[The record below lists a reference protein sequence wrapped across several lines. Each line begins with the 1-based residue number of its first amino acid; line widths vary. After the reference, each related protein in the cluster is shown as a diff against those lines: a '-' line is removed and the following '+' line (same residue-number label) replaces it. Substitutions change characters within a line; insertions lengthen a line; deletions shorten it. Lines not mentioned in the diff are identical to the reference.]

1 MKKFIILVVLA
12 TAVGGG
18 IYGWKIRMAGSAAS
32 QSAPDILYYTC
43 VMHPFIHRDE
53 PGKCPICS
61 MDLVPVR
68 KSTVQAPTTA
78 SAAAPGP
85 DALEGLAPITLTPFK
100 EQMIGVRLAQ
110 VQSAQVVREI
120 RTVGRFAGGAG
131 DFAAAS
137 TDFTGQGNIAHG
149 GGAYVVADVYALDQ
163 PFVKAG
169 QRAWV
174 SPFSH
179 PELKVEGKVDRFYPY
194 DGTQS
199 RVMRVKID
207 LKTPLPEEVFANV
220 QIEAAVPARL
230 AVPRD
235 AVLHTG
241 TQAYVFVQR
250 SPGEF
255 QAVPVMVGFQGD
267 DFCGITSGLKAGEQ
281 VSSGGNFM
289 LDADAHIN
297 AISPEAKP

>member
-1 MKKFIILVVLA
+1 MKKSIIFIVLLA
-12 TAVGGG
+12 VVGGG
-18 IYGWKIRMAGSAAS
+18 IYLWKGRPMNPAAS
-32 QSAPDILYYTC
+32 KPASDVLYYTC

-53 PGKCPICS
+53 AGKCPICS
-61 MDLVPVR
+61 MDLVPV
-68 KSTVQAPTTA
+68 KKDKAQAQTAA
-78 SAAAPGP
+78 SAGSPEP
-85 DALEGLAPITLTPFK
+85 DVLKGLAPVTLTPFK
-100 EQMIGVRLAQ
+100 EQMIGVRLAP
-110 VQSAQVVREI
+110 VRADQVVREI

-131 DFAAAS
+131 NFAAAS
-137 TDFTGQGNIAHG
+137 ADFTGQGTVAG
-149 GGAYVVADVYALDQ
+149 GEAYVVADVYALDQ

-179 PELKVEGKVDRFYPY
+179 PELKVEGRVARFYPY

-199 RVMRVKID
+199 RVMRVRID
-207 LKTPLPEEVFANV
+207 LRAPLSQEVFANV
-220 QIEAAVPARL
+220 QIEATVPARM

-241 TQAYVFVQR
+241 TRAYVFVER

-255 QAVPVMVGFQGD
+255 QATPVVVGFQGD
-267 DFCGITSGLKAGEQ
+267 DLCEIASGLKAGDQ
-281 VSSGGNFM
+281 VAWGGNFM

-297 AISPEAKP
+297 AVSPEGKP